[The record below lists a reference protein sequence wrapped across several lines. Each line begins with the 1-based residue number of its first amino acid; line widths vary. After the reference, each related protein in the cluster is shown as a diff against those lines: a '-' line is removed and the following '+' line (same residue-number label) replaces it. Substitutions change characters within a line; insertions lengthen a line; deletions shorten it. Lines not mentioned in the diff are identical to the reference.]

1 MVLMARP
8 TATPTPIPTRPWKCV
23 HCCYVLGQIVNGV
36 FCEGKYNKSSL
47 PVVRECPACRRRNV
61 KLAA

>member
-8 TATPTPIPTRPWKCV
+8 TATPTPIPTRPWRCIKCGY
-23 HCCYVLGQIVNGV
+23 CLGQIANGV
-36 FCEGKYNKSSL
+36 LHEGRINKSSL
-47 PVVRECPACRRRNV
+47 PVVRECPDCRRRNV